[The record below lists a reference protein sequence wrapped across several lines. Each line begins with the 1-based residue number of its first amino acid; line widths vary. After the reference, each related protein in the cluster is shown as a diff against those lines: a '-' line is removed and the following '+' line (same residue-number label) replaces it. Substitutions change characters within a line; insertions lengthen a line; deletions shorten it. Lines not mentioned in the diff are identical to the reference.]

1 MKKYFFFLF
10 SLLSAT
16 AIGQPVIYNAA
27 LVPEALKKGASV
39 IVHSETIELEV
50 SDLDDARLKVR
61 KLFTVLNEDGKGSLL
76 FNEYST
82 KFLLLDEAEIK
93 VYDSQ
98 GKVVQK
104 HKKKEM
110 MTTAVGEGLIEEGNV
125 TFFQVKPSSYPVT
138 VEFNYEQKLKS
149 TFYFPDYRFIRKGEA
164 VVQSSYTAKVPAGL
178 KLRHKARYCSLEPVV
193 TEGEKYTTYQWSV
206 KDLPAV
212 HDEEGS
218 RSMRDR
224 FPYVNIVANQFSHYG
239 FRGDMSSWK
248 SFGAWI
254 NDLYTNLDVLP
265 EGRQQFFQQLVK
277 DAPNSE
283 EKVRRIYDFL
293 QTNFRYVSIQL
304 GIGGLRPFSAQ
315 FTDEKKYGDCKALSN
330 YMKAALKTV
339 GIRSHVAIIN
349 AGYNEEP
356 VDASFPASNFNH
368 VVLCVPGKDSIW
380 LECTSNTAEFNRLGT
395 FTENRNALL
404 ITEEGGVLVT
414 TPNSNAAANT
424 ITTHSVVKFEP
435 DLSVLT
441 NTRMQTTG
449 AFTEMVNDIIK
460 EPRDEQK
467 KTLVFYLGYK
477 QPDEFLL
484 APGDAKDAQQATL
497 KMAVSKLHEFNAGS
511 KYFFNPRIHKIWPG
525 KLPAAEGRKLDYYF
539 RYPFVKTDTTALQF
553 PEGYVPEV
561 LPKEKKLDTEYAS
574 YVAKTWFS
582 EKEKTFYTATRLELK
597 KHKIAAA
604 DYGKVKAFFDEV
616 AADEAQKLVVKKT
629 DAAPAAVAEKKG
641 F

>member
-1 MKKYFFFLF
+1 MKKYMLFLLAF
-10 SLLSAT
+10 YAASAV
-16 AIGQPVIYNAA
+16 AQPVVYNAA
-27 LVPEALKKGASV
+27 LIPAALKKGASV
-39 IVHSETIELEV
+39 IVHDETINLEV

-61 KLFTVLNEDGKGSLL
+61 KIFTVINEDGKESLL

-82 KFLLLDEAEIK
+82 KFLVLDEAEIK

-98 GKVVQK
+98 GKLVEK

-138 VEFNYEQKLKS
+138 VEFNFEQKLKS

-164 VVQSSYTAKVPAGL
+164 VMQSSYTAKVPAGL
-178 KLRHKARYCSLEPVV
+178 KLRHKARYCALEPVV
-193 TEGEKYTTYQWSV
+193 TQGDKQTTYQWSV
-206 KDLPAV
+206 KELPAV
-212 HDEEGS
+212 EDEEGS

-224 FPYVNIVANQFSHYG
+224 FPYVNIVADQFSHYG

-265 EGRQQFFQQLVK
+265 EGRQLFFQQLVK
-277 DAPNSE
+277 DAPDSQ

-293 QTNFRYVSIQL
+293 QNNFRYVSIQL

-380 LECTSNTAEFNRLGT
+380 LECTSNTAEFNQLGA

-414 TPNSNAAANT
+414 TPRSNAAANT

-441 NTRMQTTG
+441 STRMQTTG

-484 APGDAKDAQQATL
+484 AHGDAKDAQQATL
-497 KMAVSKLHEFNAGS
+497 KMAVNKLHEFNAGS

-525 KLPAAEGRKLDYYF
+525 KLPSAEGRKLDYYF
-539 RYPFVKTDTTALQF
+539 RYPYIKKDTTVLQF

-561 LPKEKKLDTEYAS
+561 LPKEKKLDTDYAS
-574 YVAKTWFS
+574 YVAKTWFDEE
-582 EKEKTFYTATRLELK
+582 EKAFYTATTLVLK

-604 DYGKVKAFFDEV
+604 DYGKVKTFFDEV

-629 DAAPAAVAEKKG
+629 DAAPAATEVKKA

>member
-1 MKKYFFFLF
+1 MKKYISFLF
-10 SLLSAT
+10 VLFT
-16 AIGQPVIYNAA
+16 ACAFGQPVVYNAA
-27 LVPEALKKGASV
+27 LIPEALKKGASV
-39 IVHSETIELEV
+39 IVHSETINLEV
-50 SDLDDARLKVR
+50 SDLDDARINVR
-61 KLFTVLNEDGKGSLL
+61 KVFTVLNEDGKESLL

-82 KFLLLDEAEIK
+82 KFLLLNDAEIK
-93 VYDSQ
+93 VYDQQ

-110 MTTAVGEGLIEEGNV
+110 MTTAVGEGLIEEGYV
-125 TFFQVKPSSYPVT
+125 TFFQVKPASYPVT

-164 VVQSSYTAKVPAGL
+164 VVQSSYTAKVPSGL
-178 KLRHKARYCSLEPVV
+178 KLRYKARYCSLEPAV
-193 TEGEKYTTYQWSV
+193 TEGEKYTTYQWNV
-206 KDLPAV
+206 KDLAAV
-212 HDEEGS
+212 EDEEGS

-248 SFGAWI
+248 SFGTWI
-254 NDLYTNLDVLP
+254 NELYNNLDVLP
-265 EGRQQFFQQLVK
+265 AQRQQFFQQLVQ
-277 DAPNSE
+277 DAPDNR
-283 EKVRRIYDFL
+283 EKVRRIYHFL
-293 QTNFRYVSIQL
+293 QNNFRYVSIQL

-380 LECTSNTAEFNRLGT
+380 LECTSNTADFNRLGA

-404 ITEEGGVLVT
+404 ITEDGGVLVT
-414 TPNSNAAANT
+414 TPRSNAAANT
-424 ITTHSVVKFEP
+424 ITTHSVVKLET
-435 DLSVLT
+435 DLSAT
-441 NTRMQTTG
+441 TETRMHTTG
-449 AFTEMVNDIIK
+449 EYSEMVNDIIK

-477 QPDEFLL
+477 QPDEFELS
-484 APGDAKDAQQATL
+484 ATEEKEVQQTSL
-497 KMAVSKLHEFNAGS
+497 KMAVRKLHEFNAGS
-511 KYFFNPRIHKIWPG
+511 KYFFNPRIHKLWPG
-525 KLPAAEGRKLDYYF
+525 KLPSAENRKLDYYF
-539 RYPFVKTDTTALQF
+539 RYPFIKTDTTVLKF
-553 PEGYVPEV
+553 PEGYIPEV
-561 LPKEKKLDTEYAS
+561 LPKEKKLDTDYTS
-574 YVAKTWFS
+574 YVAKTWFD
-582 EKEKTFYTATRLELK
+582 EKERSFYTATTLVLK

-629 DAAPAAVAEKKG
+629 EAAAPAVVEKKA